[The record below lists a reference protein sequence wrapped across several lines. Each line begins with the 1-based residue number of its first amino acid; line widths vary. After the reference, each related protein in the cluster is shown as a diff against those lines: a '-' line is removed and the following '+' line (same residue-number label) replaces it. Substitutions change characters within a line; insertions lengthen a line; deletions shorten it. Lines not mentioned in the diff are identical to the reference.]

1 MIAEIMRDWVYTG
14 VAVWAFIAAIPLAL
28 IALGGS
34 IYLAALGVARL
45 IDWWQR
51 RRWGAFNPAQDLLNR
66 WEEEARD
73 AKEAK
78 RADKPMGAQKMDH
91 IKYDILPDGTL
102 GPGDPRGLEEPE

>member
-1 MIAEIMRDWVYTG
+1 MIAGIMWDWVWTG
-14 VAVWAFIAAIPLAL
+14 VAVYVSIG
-28 IALGGS
+28 ALGFFVFLS
-34 IYLAALGVARL
+34 LVLLYAAALGVARL

-66 WEEEARD
+66 WEKEARD

-78 RADKPMGAQKMDH
+78 RTDKPMQAQKLDH

-102 GPGDPRGLEEPE
+102 GPGDPRGLENPE